1 MMNNQRYLRICT
13 VLLVCNVVFI
23 WGNSLMPGSI
33 SGAISG
39 WINDLVHMLFPS
51 PDGDPSS
58 GHGLL
63 RKLAHFTE
71 FCTLGMLLVWQFRMR
86 KVPRWMQYVLP
97 LLGGFLVACG
107 DETIQRFVPD
117 RGPSLKDVGIDTLG
131 TTLGIVLITLINY
144 VCKHTKTKHL
154 EENQK

>member
-1 MMNNQRYLRICT
+1 MNNQKYIRLCT
-13 VLLVCNVVFI
+13 VLILCNVAFI

-39 WINDLVHMLFPS
+39 FVNDLVHMLFPS
-51 PDGDPSS
+51 PGQEPEA

-71 FCTLGMLLVWQFRMR
+71 FATLGVLLVWQFRMWQ
-86 KVPRWMQYVLP
+86 VPRWAGYVLP

-131 TTLGIVLITLINY
+131 TATGIVLITLILFIHR
-144 VCKHTKTKHL
+144 CIKLKKL
-154 EENQK
+154 EENQQ